1 MSGGYKQCTRCVM
14 DTTTALIVF
23 DEKGVCNFC
32 HDYDKHAAES
42 VLRDRA
48 IRYAEFDQLISE
60 IKLQGK
66 GKEYDCILGLSGGV
80 DSSYLALIA
89 HDQGLRPLVVHFD
102 NGWDNELAVKNIQNI
117 IQKLNYDMSTYVV
130 DWNEFKDL
138 QLAYFKASV
147 IDLEVPTDQLIVATL
162 YKLAKEHGIKSILN
176 GNNFRT
182 EYILPRDWIYS
193 KKLDLVNLTNIHKK
207 FGKIPLKNFPKIGI
221 NDRYRYQKVDGI
233 RMATFFDKID
243 FNLNEVKE
251 RLIKELNWTPY
262 PGKHYES
269 IFTRFYQGYIL
280 LKKFNVDKRKAHL
293 SSLIC
298 SGQIT
303 RAEALNELKLPPYPT
318 ELQMEDRNYVIK
330 KWGLTEVEFDRIMAE
345 KKVPHESYGEEK
357 GANLMNRLREEVK
370 LIYRYQILKR
380 LGLFK

>member
-1 MSGGYKQCTRCVM
+1 M
-14 DTTTALIVF
+14 
-23 DEKGVCNFC
+23 
-32 HDYDKHAAES
+32 
-42 VLRDRA
+42 
-48 IRYAEFDQLISE
+48 
-60 IKLQGK
+60 
-66 GKEYDCILGLSGGV
+66 
-80 DSSYLALIA
+80 
-89 HDQGLRPLVVHFD
+89 
-102 NGWDNELAVKNIQNI
+102 
-117 IQKLNYDMSTYVV
+117 
-130 DWNEFKDL
+130 
-138 QLAYFKASV
+138 
-147 IDLEVPTDQLIVATL
+147 
-162 YKLAKEHGIKSILN
+162 
-176 GNNFRT
+176 
-182 EYILPRDWIYS
+182 
-193 KKLDLVNLTNIHKK
+193 
-207 FGKIPLKNFPKIGI
+207 
-221 NDRYRYQKVDGI
+221 DGI

-345 KKVPHESYGEEK
+345 KKY
-357 GANLMNRLREEVK
+357 LMNLTARKKE
-370 LIYRYQILKR
+370 QT
-380 LGLFK
+380 